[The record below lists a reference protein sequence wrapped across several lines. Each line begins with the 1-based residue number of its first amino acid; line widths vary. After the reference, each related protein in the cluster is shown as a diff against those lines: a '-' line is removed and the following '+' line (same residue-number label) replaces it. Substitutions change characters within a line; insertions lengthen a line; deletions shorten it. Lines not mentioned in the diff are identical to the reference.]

1 MAVFRTTQYTVE
13 CRNNTFQ
20 YNMRLNKAL
29 DCLMQNLHQSYHS
42 QKTAHSSPT
51 KVSCVV
57 FLVQNKGNIDRIKTA
72 SHFILILPIQVWR
85 LGPFSIYFFQLYE
98 LSQLVTRGRTVKCP
112 PFQAASC
119 LVPRMYVINEDFPL
133 SVVLHWMNNNLHS
146 HFLQTVICWFANL
159 SPLIKHCSFILPFQQ
174 HIQYG
179 TIYVY

>member
-1 MAVFRTTQYTVE
+1 MAVFRTTHYTVE

-29 DCLMQNLHQSYHS
+29 DCLTQNLHQSFHS

-57 FLVQNKGNIDRIKTA
+57 FLVQNKGNIDRVKTA
-72 SHFILILPIQVWR
+72 SHFILILPIQVRR
-85 LGPFSIYFFQLYE
+85 LGPFSIYFYLIIWAVQASDKRTNCEMSAISGRFMFGPKKVCYQL
-98 LSQLVTRGRTVKCP
+98 R
-112 PFQAASC
+112 
-119 LVPRMYVINEDFPL
+119 
-133 SVVLHWMNNNLHS
+133 
-146 HFLQTVICWFANL
+146 QTVICWFSNL
-159 SPLIKHCSFILPFQQ
+159 SPLIKHCSFNLSFQQ